1 MPRIALT
8 QQRGVWISP
17 AHTQGASGPCFSRF
31 DAANARSE
39 ARVPLLSVFQV
50 WSHVEVS
57 RQGRHSWNVLV
68 GKEQE
73 KQGVCKGS
81 RDYSSETSQ
90 ESDLNTILGVI
101 SCIESWS

>member
-39 ARVPLLSVFQV
+39 ARVPLLFVFQV
-50 WSHVEVS
+50 WSHGRNFQT
-57 RQGRHSWNVLV
+57 RQTELERSGRE
-68 GKEQE
+68 GARET
-73 KQGVCKGS
+73 GS
-81 RDYSSETSQ
+81 M
-90 ESDLNTILGVI
+90 
-101 SCIESWS
+101 